1 MNKIQEITDRLKER
15 NLTWSDLARSV
26 GRDPKNF
33 KRTIKQNL
41 DKIDLWLKE
50 IDLITKI
57 DKKK

>member
-1 MNKIQEITDRLKER
+1 MDKIQEITDRLKEKK
-15 NLTWSDLARSV
+15 LTWSDLARSV

-33 KRTIKQNL
+33 KRTMNQNL

-57 DKKK
+57 EKKK

>member
-1 MNKIQEITDRLKER
+1 MNKIQEITDRLKEKK
-15 NLTWSDLARSV
+15 LTWSDLARSV

-33 KRTIKQNL
+33 KRTMKQNL
-41 DKIDLWLKE
+41 DKIDSWLKE

>member
-1 MNKIQEITDRLKER
+1 MDKIQEITNRLKEKK
-15 NLTWSDLARSV
+15 LTWSNLARSV

-33 KRTIKQNL
+33 KRTMKQNL

-57 DKKK
+57 DNK